1 MESKEKIVG
10 GMEMATQTNKLC
22 SICGKMYIGYGNNA
36 MPVNEGVCC
45 DNCNHNI
52 VMPERLKELFG
63 KNRK

>member
-1 MESKEKIVG
+1 
-10 GMEMATQTNKLC
+10 MEMATQTNKLC

-45 DNCNHNI
+45 DDCNHNI

-63 KNRK
+63 GKKK